1 MKLLVLLLAI
11 VIPQA
16 SHSVDFKARLAGAAS
31 KQSIREFCSKFE
43 TFGEIKESEY
53 ISSKRRLFLC
63 WAERD
68 GAPVFLFGYVL
79 RNSRWQ
85 LLIDHP
91 ENISFAGAQVVVSI
105 ADDSVRLIGK
115 NGEVLKSYSLTAL

>member
-11 VIPQA
+11 MIPQVPHA
-16 SHSVDFKARLAGAAS
+16 QDFKARLVGAAS
-31 KQSIREFCSKFE
+31 KKDLRDFCSKFKA
-43 TFGEIKESEY
+43 FGEVRESEY
-53 ISSKRRLFLC
+53 TSSNRRLFLC

-68 GAPVFLFGYVL
+68 GVPVFLFGYVL

-91 ENISFAGAQVVVSI
+91 ENISLAGAHVVVSI

-115 NGEVLKSYSLTAL
+115 NGDVLKSYSLATP